1 VHLVRA
7 LIPAFLRLRPAHET
21 ELVAPLQKLLSATLP
36 AGSLTP
42 LQPLFLQVC
51 LQARPPAL
59 EAARAVAGA
68 PVYEADHARET
79 QLSAAECQAH
89 FLLGGAAFAQ
99 LREWDKAAEA
109 FRQCLL
115 LPAEAPSYAAH
126 DAHRRWLLSSVLA
139 TGVVPPL
146 PRTVSHANARAI
158 EKNAHSLL
166 FAKLA
171 KACCNTGSL
180 DAAAIARAA
189 AEGAQALLWGEAA
202 PQGPDRMLVDELL
215 QSAMQRRVLRLSQ
228 TYTTVPFS
236 QVAQAMGAGTSDEA
250 AAAMVEGM
258 QREGRMAVGVRVDRI
273 AGMLVFV
280 AGSATAAAAP
290 GATAAAGAAGEGEG
304 AKRAA
309 AAAAAGAQKL
319 GREVEELMHAVAR
332 LQKADVRAHVR
343 GRACA
348 RKRPRRRRLP
358 QRLTPHSPAPA
369 LCAFRLPVARAG
381 GPHGQP
387 ERAQAPHAAAG

>member
-1 VHLVRA
+1 MHLVRA
-7 LIPAFLRLRPAHET
+7 LIPAFLRLRPAHEA
-21 ELVAPLQKLLSATLP
+21 ELVAPLHKLLAATLP

-59 EAARAVAGA
+59 ESARAVAGA

-115 LPAEAPSYAAH
+115 LPAEAPSYAAL

-139 TGVVPPL
+139 TGVVQPL

-180 DAAAIARAA
+180 DAAAIARAV
-189 AEGAQALLWGEAA
+189 AEGAQAQLWGEAA

-258 QREGRMAVGVRVDRI
+258 QREGRMAVGVRVDRT

-280 AGSATAAAAP
+280 AGSAAAAAAP
-290 GATAAAGAAGEGEG
+290 GAAVAAAAGAAGEGEG

-332 LQKADVRAHVR
+332 LQKADVRAHAR
-343 GRACA
+343 GRARA
-348 RKRPRRRRLP
+348 
-358 QRLTPHSPAPA
+358 LTKG
-369 LCAFRLPVARAG
+369 RAG
-381 GPHGQP
+381 S
-387 ERAQAPHAAAG
+387 R